1 MRKSQPQNE
10 LSNDLRIVPM
20 SVARKLLVLGL
31 VVFVFAAH
39 GYCVLKN
46 REFWPF
52 SQYPMYSG
60 RNFKT
65 WTDEYLVG
73 TSRIH
78 PSRQVP
84 ISYFVYDR
92 PISVKTAVRIMSSSL
107 DTDDGSEEKLQQT
120 LRELGQL
127 YVDKRG
133 GNRPADYEEIG
144 QLRLYQVTWMIVA
157 GQGKQVRETN
167 RQLLMEVDLPTTT
180 QTSEVQAR
188 GGGGDAY

>member
-10 LSNDLRIVPM
+10 LSNDLQIVPM

-31 VVFVFAAH
+31 VVFVFAGH
-39 GYCVLKN
+39 GYCMLKN
-46 REFWPF
+46 REVWPF

-78 PSRQVP
+78 PSREVP
-84 ISYFVYDR
+84 ISYLVYDR

-120 LRELGQL
+120 LRGLGQL

-188 GGGGDAY
+188 GGGDAY